1 MNYLGLDAGIL
12 WGRLAQDPG
21 YTDATNQAIELLRD
35 PHHFQWYLV
44 PIFVA
49 VFYIYFTEIEKK
61 NWNVVLAGL
70 AFWGVE
76 WLFEIINALFLTVH
90 GTSALWT
97 TPCVNAATGV
107 VNSAYNILVGL
118 NIEISLMFLFMGVIF
133 AKALPQDKKKKIL
146 GIGSRTFLALLFAI
160 LCVGVE
166 IGLNFWDALIWEYP
180 WWNRC
185 NPILIIGLA
194 YFPLIRSS
202 FFVYDLKTRKTQ
214 VAVTAAIYIADIVLL
229 IVCMGVF
236 RWI

>member
-1 MNYLGLDAGIL
+1 MNLLGLDMGVIF
-12 WGRLAQDPG
+12 GRLAQDPA
-21 YTDATNQAIELLRD
+21 YTDATNQAIAILRD
-35 PHHFQWYLV
+35 PHHFQWYIIPL
-44 PIFVA
+44 FVA
-49 VFYIYFTEIEKK
+49 VIYFYFNEIEKK

-118 NIEISLMFLFMGVIF
+118 NIEISLMFLFMGVVF
-133 AKALPQDKKKKIL
+133 AKVLPQDRAKKIL
-146 GIGSRTFLALLFAI
+146 WIGNRTFLALLFAV

-166 IGLNFWDALIWEYP
+166 VVLNFWDALIWEYP
-180 WWNRC
+180 WWNWY
-185 NPILIIGLA
+185 NPVLIILLA

-202 FFVYDLKTRKTQ
+202 FVVYDLKPRTRQITAT
-214 VAVTAAIYIADIVLL
+214 AVIYAVDIVLL
-229 IVCMGVF
+229 IVCMGIF
-236 RWI
+236 GWI

>member
-1 MNYLGLDAGIL
+1 MNHIGLDMGVI
-12 WGRLAQDPG
+12 WSRLSQNPA

-35 PHHFQWYLV
+35 PNHFQWYIV

-76 WLFEIINALFLTVH
+76 WLFEILSALFLTAH

-97 TPCVNAATGV
+97 TPCVNNATGV

-118 NIEISLMFLFMGVIF
+118 NIEISLMFLFMGVVF
-133 AKALPQDKKKKIL
+133 AKALPQGKNQKVL
-146 GIGSRTFLALLFAI
+146 GINNRTFLALLFAI
-160 LCVGVE
+160 LCVGTE
-166 IGLNFWDALIWEYP
+166 IVLNFWDALIWEYP
-180 WWNRC
+180 WWNWY
-185 NPILIIGLA
+185 NPILIICLA

-202 FFVYDLKTRKTQ
+202 FAVYDLKPRKTQ
-214 VAVTAAIYIADIVLL
+214 IGFVAAMYSVDILLL
-229 IVCMGVF
+229 IVCMGILG
-236 RWI
+236 WI